1 VIVAIEGCI
10 GSGKST
16 TARMLADHLS
26 CGVLLEHTADHPFLA
41 EFYLEPS
48 QNALETELGFVLLH
62 YHRLKAAQADQR
74 LVTDFSPGKDLV
86 FGKMNLQGADF
97 ELFDHVYRALT
108 NRLNKPSVAIYLDL
122 PLELLMERIRKRG
135 RPYEQGIPGSY
146 LEGLRESYFANLSEL
161 AQTVRVVRVQA
172 GDSVQTVFRKV
183 LDAAERDITD
193 KR

>member
-1 VIVAIEGCI
+1 MIVAIEGCI

-26 CGVLLEHTADHPFLA
+26 CGVLLEQTADHPFLA
-41 EFYLEPS
+41 EFYSEPS

-62 YHRLKAAQADQR
+62 YHRLKSAQAEQR

-86 FGKMNLQGADF
+86 FGKMNLQGTDF
-97 ELFDHVYRALT
+97 ELFNHVYRALT
-108 NRLNKPSVAIYLDL
+108 DRLNKPRVAIYLDL

-135 RPYEQGIPGSY
+135 RPYEQGIPKSY

-161 AQTVRVVRVQA
+161 GQTVRVVKVEAGESVQA
-172 GDSVQTVFRKV
+172 VFGKV
-183 LDAAERDITD
+183 VGVAERDISD
-193 KR
+193 KT